1 MNRLKFIL
9 HNFRYD
15 QRGAAFVL
23 VAAGMVV
30 LLGFAAL
37 VTDIGMLVL
46 HKQRLSN
53 AVDAAA
59 LAGAGELPANPV
71 LAREIAENY
80 ALLNGYTSDPPL
92 ISADNGCPSS
102 KITVTATRQVDFTF
116 ARVLGV
122 NTGTV
127 SARASAAVTALS
139 SFKGAAPLSIP
150 NQDFTFNTR
159 YILKQGSN
167 SPEPSPLGPGTYG
180 ALSLGGTGASNYEDN
195 LKYGYDGRLT
205 VGDEVDTETGN
216 MSNPTKRAIDWR
228 ISQCNHSPTC
238 TPACFE
244 PGCPRILIVP
254 VYEPVNIENGQVKKI
269 KIAGFAAFLVER
281 VTGQGD
287 ENYIEGYFIRLVADG
302 DSVSGAADY
311 GVKGVK
317 LVE

>member
-1 MNRLKFIL
+1 MNRLKIIL
-9 HNFRYD
+9 HNFRSD
-15 QRGAAFVL
+15 QRGVAIVL
-23 VAAGMVV
+23 FAAGMAVF
-30 LLGFAAL
+30 LGFAAL

-46 HKQRLSN
+46 HKQGLSN

-59 LAGAGELPANPV
+59 LAGAAELPANPV

-80 ALLNGYTSDPPL
+80 ALLNGYISDTPL
-92 ISADNGCPSS
+92 ISAQNGCPDTR
-102 KITVTATRQVDFTF
+102 ITVTAAKQVGFTF
-116 ARVLGV
+116 ARAFSI

-127 SARASAAVTALS
+127 GAQASAAVAAIS
-139 SFKGAAPLSIP
+139 SYQGAAPLSIP

-180 ALSLGGTGASNYEDN
+180 ALSLGGNGASNYENN
-195 LKYGYDGRLT
+195 LKHGYDGKLT

-228 ISQCNHSPTC
+228 ISQCRHSPTC
-238 TPACFE
+238 SPACYE

-254 VYEPVNIENGQVKKI
+254 VYEPVNIEKDQVKKI
-269 KIAGFAAFLVER
+269 RIAGFAAFLVER
-281 VTGQGD
+281 VAGQGN
-287 ENYIEGYFIRLVADG
+287 ENYIEGYFIRLVVDG
-302 DSVSGAADY
+302 DSISGALDC
-311 GVKGVK
+311 GVNGVK